1 MMTPIIS
8 SSAHARPP
16 AAYADDA
23 DASLKNPAL
32 SGAHVEELLIR
43 GPLEAML
50 RRPDGTMRT
59 EDEVKAKAREIC
71 ELLIHLHDEKANLSP
86 ADEAFADRVALD
98 VFKDV
103 HLTPAAPAA
112 KPEPKATVIQDKLRA
127 EVLKVLEGVDKVARN
142 TKINNDDKDL
152 TVAQR
157 QTLLEQAVINPI
169 VANNPMLAA
178 VRKALNQ
185 QEYTFSKFDRD
196 ELSRMIREVVGLPVP
211 PVIPSPGTP
220 NLPDTGAPSAIQ
232 GAIKADVKKIL
243 QTTDRLAR
251 TTNVNNNGKDF
262 TPEDRKTL
270 LLRAVD
276 NPIEA
281 TNAVLRTVR
290 SRLNDPNY
298 VLTKADHAVLA
309 TMISEQVADT
319 SGGGKPPAPNQPE
332 KNPPGTQVIEE
343 IEEVVEDAP
352 ETTSVI
358 ETLDYDRA
366 ILAPDAGVF
375 HHFGRRRNRYIV
387 PSSRS
392 TSTIA
397 VPRDRRARYY
407 IVEP

>member
-1 MMTPIIS
+1 V
-8 SSAHARPP
+8 
-16 AAYADDA
+16 
-23 DASLKNPAL
+23 L

-50 RRPDGTMRT
+50 RRPDGMMRT

-71 ELLIHLHDEKANLSP
+71 ELLIRLRDEKANLSP
-86 ADEAFADRVALD
+86 ADEAFANSVALD
-98 VFKDV
+98 VFKNV
-103 HLTPAAPAA
+103 HLEPAATAA

-127 EVLKVLEGVDKVARN
+127 EVLKELENVDRIARV
-142 TKINNDDKDL
+142 TKLNNDDKDL

-169 VANNPMLAA
+169 DANNPMLAS

-185 QEYTFSKFDRD
+185 QDYTFSKPDRD
-196 ELSRMIREVVGLPVP
+196 ELSRIIREVVGLPAL
-211 PVIPSPGTP
+211 PVAPSPGAP
-220 NLPDTGAPSAIQ
+220 NLPDTGASSAIQ
-232 GAIKADVKKIL
+232 GAIKASVKKVL
-243 QTTDRLAR
+243 QTTDRVAR
-251 TTNVNNNGKDF
+251 TTNVKNNGKDF

-281 TNAVLRTVR
+281 NNAILRAIR
-290 SRLNDPNY
+290 GGLKDPAY

-309 TMISEQVADT
+309 TMISEQVADP
-319 SGGGKPPAPNQPE
+319 SGEGKPPAPNQPE
-332 KNPPGTQVIEE
+332 RNPPGTQVIEE

-352 ETTSVI
+352 ETTSMI
-358 ETLDYDRA
+358 ETLDFDRA
-366 ILAPDAGVF
+366 TLAPDSGVF

-392 TSTIA
+392 TCTIA
-397 VPRDRRARYY
+397 APRGHHARYY